1 MQLLRQFDKIKNLS
15 LAILIVFC
23 WQYPAC
29 AYIDP
34 GTGSMLFSVVVG
46 ISATLFFLF
55 NSLII
60 KLKMLLFSQ
69 KVFLYKD
76 TRIPFLIYSEGRQY
90 FNVFK
95 PVLDEFEKRQI
106 PLVFYTSSPDD
117 PFFDCHY
124 DYVKGEYIGKSFEA
138 YLKLAF
144 VKADVC
150 LMTTPGLD
158 VFQLKRSKYVKYY
171 CHIFHAVTSSLVYR
185 LFSLDYYDAVLCDAE
200 FQIPMIREIESK
212 RKLKP
217 KELVVTG
224 CTYMD
229 LLAKRAESISK
240 NNDDFKILVAPS
252 WGENGILKKYGSNLL
267 DLLAE
272 SDWNIVIRPHPQS
285 LIVEKDIIEN
295 LKNRYKDKQNISW
308 NFDVDNLNILSQA
321 DVLISDFSGIIFD
334 YAFLFNRPFIYVN
347 QEMNRE
353 IYDMSD
359 LDEEPWRYKAIREIG
374 TELTKDNF
382 INIVSIIKNM
392 SNNQQVFDAIQKA
405 KNIAWQ
411 KQGESAKN
419 VADFLIKKQKEL
431 S

>member
-1 MQLLRQFDKIKNLS
+1 
-15 LAILIVFC
+15 
-23 WQYPAC
+23 
-29 AYIDP
+29 
-34 GTGSMLFSVVVG
+34 
-46 ISATLFFLF
+46 
-55 NSLII
+55 
-60 KLKMLLFSQ
+60 
-69 KVFLYKD
+69 
-76 TRIPFLIYSEGRQY
+76 
-90 FNVFK
+90 
-95 PVLDEFEKRQI
+95 
-106 PLVFYTSSPDD
+106 
-117 PFFDCHY
+117 
-124 DYVKGEYIGKSFEA
+124 
-138 YLKLAF
+138 
-144 VKADVC
+144 
-150 LMTTPGLD
+150 
-158 VFQLKRSKYVKYY
+158 
-171 CHIFHAVTSSLVYR
+171 
-185 LFSLDYYDAVLCDAE
+185 
-200 FQIPMIREIESK
+200 
-212 RKLKP
+212 
-217 KELVVTG
+217 
-224 CTYMD
+224 MD

-285 LIVEKDIIEN
+285 LIVEKDIIQN

-382 INIVSIIKNM
+382 KNIVSIIKNM

>member
-1 MQLLRQFDKIKNLS
+1 
-15 LAILIVFC
+15 
-23 WQYPAC
+23 
-29 AYIDP
+29 
-34 GTGSMLFSVVVG
+34 
-46 ISATLFFLF
+46 
-55 NSLII
+55 
-60 KLKMLLFSQ
+60 
-69 KVFLYKD
+69 
-76 TRIPFLIYSEGRQY
+76 
-90 FNVFK
+90 
-95 PVLDEFEKRQI
+95 
-106 PLVFYTSSPDD
+106 
-117 PFFDCHY
+117 
-124 DYVKGEYIGKSFEA
+124 
-138 YLKLAF
+138 
-144 VKADVC
+144 
-150 LMTTPGLD
+150 
-158 VFQLKRSKYVKYY
+158 
-171 CHIFHAVTSSLVYR
+171 
-185 LFSLDYYDAVLCDAE
+185 
-200 FQIPMIREIESK
+200 
-212 RKLKP
+212 
-217 KELVVTG
+217 
-224 CTYMD
+224 MD

-382 INIVSIIKNM
+382 KNIVSIIKNM